1 MGQKGLAARGPWS
14 RVSPDVE
21 RSIDVD
27 RLDPK
32 TLLEG
37 LQATT
42 LAARLRPLWPVIEE
56 RLAAG
61 VSHEAVVAALNE
73 AGMAVTLGTFR
84 KNLYRTRKGQTDRQS
99 ERKASS
105 PSDSRGES
113 SGDDKLP
120 AQPAEVV
127 FGELPDD
134 FLTNEAARDR
144 YAEQYLANVSRKRLG
159 LRGREK

>member
-1 MGQKGLAARGPWS
+1 M
-14 RVSPDVE
+14 SPDVE

-99 ERKASS
+99 EKRALLL
-105 PSDSRGES
+105 SDSRDES
-113 SGDDKLP
+113 SDDDKP
-120 AQPAEVV
+120 AVQPAEVV
-127 FGELPDD
+127 CGTLPDD

-144 YAEQYLANVSRKRLG
+144 FAEQYIANASRKKWG
-159 LRGREK
+159 LQGRKK

>member
-1 MGQKGLAARGPWS
+1 MAARGPWS

-21 RSIDVD
+21 RGIDVD

-73 AGMAVTLGTFR
+73 ADMAVTLGTFR

-99 ERKASS
+99 ERRASP
-105 PSDSRGES
+105 PS
-113 SGDDKLP
+113 
-120 AQPAEVV
+120 
-127 FGELPDD
+127 
-134 FLTNEAARDR
+134 
-144 YAEQYLANVSRKRLG
+144 G
-159 LRGREK
+159 L

>member
-1 MGQKGLAARGPWS
+1 M
-14 RVSPDVE
+14 SPDVE
-21 RSIDVD
+21 RGIDVD

-99 ERKASS
+99 ERRAST
-105 PSDSRGES
+105 PSDSRGKS

-127 FGELPDD
+127 FGELPHD
-134 FLTNEAARDR
+134 FLANEAVRDS
-144 YAEQYLANVSRKRLG
+144 YAEQILAEIGRKRLG
-159 LRGREK
+159 LRRREK

>member
-1 MGQKGLAARGPWS
+1 MAARGPWS

-27 RLDPK
+27 RLDARS
-32 TLLEG
+32 LLEG

-61 VSHEAVVAALNE
+61 VSHEAVVAVLNE

-99 ERKASS
+99 EKRASS
-105 PSDSRGES
+105 PSDSRDGS
-113 SGDDKLP
+113 SGDDKP
-120 AQPAEVV
+120 AAQPAEAVWD
-127 FGELPDD
+127 ELPDD
-134 FLTNEAARDR
+134 FLSNEAARDR
-144 YAEQYLANVSRKRLG
+144 FAEQLIARSSSKRLG
-159 LRGREK
+159 LRGWKK